1 MSGTE
6 KGRSSYLDLLVA
18 TLMEHERDL
27 DRLIGKIEKA
37 SEKLS
42 AMRKEA
48 GLKTGR
54 KPVKKEK
61 GKEVVADSETLIY
74 MKLRLDRPIDEVTK
88 IIESLRE

>member
-18 TLMEHERDL
+18 TLMEHEKDL
-27 DRLIGKIEKA
+27 DRLIGKLEKA
-37 SEKLS
+37 SGKLS

-48 GLKTGR
+48 GLKTGS
-54 KPVKKEK
+54 KPVKKER

-74 MKLRLDRPIDEVTK
+74 MKIRLDRPIDDVIK
-88 IIESLRE
+88 IVESLKE